1 MKTLKA
7 ILLLFAA
14 MAIVTAC
21 DPMED
26 ESLRDKYITN
36 AGDPISKE
44 ELNNILSVT
53 QPIPNQDD
61 AVEGDQYVVIK
72 NNRPEL
78 GGIWHYGVGTKIT
91 GSDNDT
97 IIYGAN
103 GTYEIYYEALSNG
116 KIVTSD
122 IFTVTVTN
130 VFDEWMGLFTGAK
143 DKTDADATKAW
154 GFREVKWGSVCNMG
168 AHGGWKYTSAGYTPE
183 SNFAWWG
190 SANLAQAGDQR
201 IVFEIQ
207 DTKLKTYDKSGK
219 LVNEGT
225 FNFDHEQPE
234 ELVQGR
240 LTTNIPVIGSNYD
253 DLGQSKGKNNVFWI
267 LTLTDEYITL
277 YHPQKYTGGGDWD
290 DYGWYVYY
298 ESKE

>member
-1 MKTLKA
+1 
-7 ILLLFAA
+7 
-14 MAIVTAC
+14 
-21 DPMED
+21 
-26 ESLRDKYITN
+26 
-36 AGDPISKE
+36 
-44 ELNNILSVT
+44 
-53 QPIPNQDD
+53 
-61 AVEGDQYVVIK
+61 
-72 NNRPEL
+72 
-78 GGIWHYGVGTKIT
+78 
-91 GSDNDT
+91 
-97 IIYGAN
+97 
-103 GTYEIYYEALSNG
+103 
-116 KIVTSD
+116 
-122 IFTVTVTN
+122 
-130 VFDEWMGLFTGAK
+130 MGLFTGAK
-143 DKTDADATKAW
+143 DKADADATKAW

-267 LTLTDEYITL
+267 LTLTDE
-277 YHPQKYTGGGDWD
+277 
-290 DYGWYVYY
+290 
-298 ESKE
+298 